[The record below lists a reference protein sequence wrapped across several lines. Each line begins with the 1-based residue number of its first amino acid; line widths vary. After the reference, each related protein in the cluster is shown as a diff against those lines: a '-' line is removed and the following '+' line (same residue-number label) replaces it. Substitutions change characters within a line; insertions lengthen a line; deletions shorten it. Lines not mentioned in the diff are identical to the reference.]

1 MTEKIEHT
9 EADEHEEMTDEEVT
23 EMRAA
28 AYRLLVPSLLSQ
40 CQGVHP
46 QVAIAACISAAA
58 SICVDSISDMAQAQ
72 KFFAT
77 CSSDAYAKFPAA
89 YEHKAKLDAKPTEE
103 DAA

>member
-1 MTEKIEHT
+1 MTEKIE
-9 EADEHEEMTDEEVT
+9 DNEHEEMTDEEVT

-28 AYRLLVPSLLSQ
+28 AYRLLVPSILSQ

-46 QVAIAACISAAA
+46 QVAIAACISAGA
-58 SICVDSISDMAQAQ
+58 SVCVDSIGDMAQAQ

-89 YEHKAKLDAKPTEE
+89 YEQKAKLDGADTGGESQSE
-103 DAA
+103 N